1 VRSPEHVAAT
11 RGSSRSSVGLL
22 CRLNYTP
29 LVRDALQVVAVAALL
44 ALAGCGAGDPTAT
57 STPATED
64 QSPTT
69 TAPTT
74 TAPTT
79 TAVPSTGADRPP
91 GVSAGTVTNASALV
105 AAHRASVVDRGAT
118 TTVEVRLNGT
128 VDGTTVTAEGN
139 ETVVLTA
146 GASEFRWTVRS
157 VSVRDGE
164 STRSVERYYAN
175 DSAVLSRVSDGEN
188 ATVTVRDRAGAFDR
202 IVRSAATKAR
212 LVNATL
218 TSATF
223 TVVRVDERDGR
234 TVTTLAAV
242 DGTYSG
248 PRPDVVAYD
257 ARLRVTAS
265 GRVLSLTR
273 SRTIE
278 TDRTTE
284 RFRQTITWADP
295 TPVERPDWAANASA
309 A

>member
-1 VRSPEHVAAT
+1 
-11 RGSSRSSVGLL
+11 
-22 CRLNYTP
+22 
-29 LVRDALQVVAVAALL
+29 VRDALQVVAIAALL
-44 ALAGCGAGDPTAT
+44 ALAGCGAGGPAAT
-57 STPATED
+57 STPTTDD
-64 QSPTT
+64 QPAT
-69 TAPTT
+69 TAPPPAT
-74 TAPTT
+74 TAPPPATT
-79 TAVPSTGADRPP
+79 TTPPTTAAGPSTAADRPP
-91 GVSAGTVTNASALV
+91 GVSAETVTNVTALV
-105 AAHRASVVDRGAT
+105 GAHRASVVDRGAT
-118 TTVEVRLNGT
+118 TTVEFGLNGT
-128 VDGTTVTAEGN
+128 VDGTTVTLDGN

-157 VSVRDGE
+157 VSVRNNE